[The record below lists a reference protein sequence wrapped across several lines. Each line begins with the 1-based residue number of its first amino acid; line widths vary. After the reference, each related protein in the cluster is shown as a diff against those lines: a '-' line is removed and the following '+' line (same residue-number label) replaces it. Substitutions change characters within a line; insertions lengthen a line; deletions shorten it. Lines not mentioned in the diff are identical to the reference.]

1 MFGSMVVA
9 VMEVSIITLEASTV
23 IMMQMEKMLHGGNA
37 IRNEV
42 DLMRDKFVALQRAFA
57 DASLEVTHAAI
68 GQDLRCLI
76 KVNYDRIRQN

>member
-23 IMMQMEKMLHGGNA
+23 IMMQMDKMLHGGKA
-37 IRNEV
+37 IRSEE

-57 DASLEVTHAAI
+57 DAHW
-68 GQDLRCLI
+68 R
-76 KVNYDRIRQN
+76 